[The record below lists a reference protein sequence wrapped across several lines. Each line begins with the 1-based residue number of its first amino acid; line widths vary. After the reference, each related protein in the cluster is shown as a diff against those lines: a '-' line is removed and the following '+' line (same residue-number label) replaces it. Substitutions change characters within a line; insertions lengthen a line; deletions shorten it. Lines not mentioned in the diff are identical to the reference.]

1 MGKDIAL
8 DQNSLG
14 VCPVVDGNGDLRG
27 ARFQMFGLEFELLMI
42 VPNRTQERYAENCR
56 YRPEEVLFDDGR
68 AVHGIL
74 FGWDIKGE
82 SGSLTIA
89 YGVTECRKDLESET
103 ARS

>member
-1 MGKDIAL
+1 LGKDIAL

-14 VCPVVDGNGDLRG
+14 VCPVVDGNGALCG
-27 ARFQMFGLEFELLMI
+27 ARFQTFGLEFELLMI

-56 YRPEEVLFDDGR
+56 YRPAEVLFDDGR

-89 YGVTECRKDLESET
+89 YGHREPER
-103 ARS
+103 AGI